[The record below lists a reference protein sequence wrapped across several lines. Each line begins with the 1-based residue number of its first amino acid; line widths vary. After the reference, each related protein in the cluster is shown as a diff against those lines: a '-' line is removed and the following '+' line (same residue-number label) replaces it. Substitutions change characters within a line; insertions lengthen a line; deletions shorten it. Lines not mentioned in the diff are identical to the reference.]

1 MMMLNEKAVWLITG
15 CSKGLGLAIARQALE
30 AGYRVVATAREAG
43 SLVAL
48 TERYGDRVLAT
59 TLDVTHADQ
68 IKSAVAQAE
77 QHFGHLDVLV
87 NNAGF
92 GYFGAIE
99 EGEDAGIRALFETNM
114 FGPLNLVKAV
124 LPGMRA
130 RRTGHL
136 VNISSIG
143 GFVTYPAVGYY
154 NMTKFALEAM
164 SEALSKE
171 LAPLGIGSM
180 VVEPGAFLTDF
191 RGPSSQK
198 QPETRIA
205 DYADTAGKARDGIFE
220 AHGKQQGD
228 PDRAARAIIDAL
240 RSPEPPVRL
249 ILGSDALD
257 QARARLTE
265 LAGLMDAWE
274 ETTRG
279 TSFQ

>member
-1 MMMLNEKAVWLITG
+1 MLNEKAVWLITG
-15 CSKGLGLAIARQALE
+15 CSKGLGLAFARQALE

-48 TERYGDRVLAT
+48 TERYGDQVLAT
-59 TLDVTHADQ
+59 TLDVTNETQ
-68 IKSAVAQAE
+68 IKRAVAEAE
-77 QHFGHLDVLV
+77 QHFGHIDVLV

-99 EGEDAGIRALFETNM
+99 EGEDAGVRAMFETNT
-114 FGPLNLVKAV
+114 FGPINLVKAV

-130 RRTGHL
+130 RRAGYL

-191 RGPSSQK
+191 RGLSSQK

-205 DYADTAGKARDGIFE
+205 DYADTAGKARDGIFA

-265 LAGLMDAWE
+265 LAESMDAWE
-274 ETTRG
+274 ETTRD
-279 TSFQ
+279 TSFR

>member
-1 MMMLNEKAVWLITG
+1 MKMLNEKAVWLITG
-15 CSKGLGLAIARQALE
+15 CSKGLGLAFARQALE

-48 TERYGDRVLAT
+48 TERYGDQVLAT
-59 TLDVTHADQ
+59 TLDVTSATQ
-68 IKSAVAQAE
+68 IKRAVAQAE
-77 QHFGHLDVLV
+77 QHFGHIDVLV

-99 EGEDAGIRALFETNM
+99 EGEDAGVRAMFETNT

-205 DYADTAGKARDGIFE
+205 DYADTAGKARDGIFG

-240 RSPEPPVRL
+240 RSPVPPVRL

-265 LAGLMDAWE
+265 LAESMDAWE
-274 ETTRG
+274 ETTRD
-279 TSFQ
+279 TSFR